1 MATLLL
7 VVIYI
12 AYIGLGVPDSLFGTA
27 WPAMYEEF
35 DLPISTANIVTLLTT
50 TGTIISSLLSARLIN
65 RFGTG
70 IVTAVSTSLT
80 AIALLGYSQSDNIYF
95 LCLFCFP
102 LGFGAGAI
110 DAAQNGYV
118 AVHYNARHMNF
129 LHCFYGVGVAVSP
142 FLMSLG
148 LKLVGWRM
156 GYLLAFG
163 LQAVISIV
171 TIIALPLWGK
181 AHPENKQTK
190 EEKFKTISLVQQAK
204 MPAVRMAWLMFIASC
219 GIESICTTW
228 GSTFL
233 VEKKGMAVDVAA
245 LMLVLYFAGLAL
257 GRFTAGVFAK
267 KLSSWR
273 LMQIGCCLIITAVV
287 LLALPIHSVALA
299 CIGLFLTGFGI
310 GPIYPNLMHL
320 VPINFGEEN
329 AQAIIGSQMTATYLS
344 ILLTPITFGILAQE
358 FGLVLFPYAIGVMF
372 ALFAYAFLRSICIFK
387 KEGKYRP
394 NELQ

>member
-12 AYIGLGVPDSLFGTA
+12 AYIGLGIPDSLFGTA
-27 WPAMYEEF
+27 WPAMYQEF
-35 DLPISTANIVTLLTT
+35 DLPISTANVVTLLTT
-50 TGTIISSLLSARLIN
+50 GGTVLSSLLSARLIN

-80 AIALLGYSQSDNIYF
+80 ALALFGYSQSNSIYF
-95 LCLFCFP
+95 LCLFCVP

-118 AVHYNARHMNF
+118 AAHYNARHMNF

-142 FLMSLG
+142 FLMSIG
-148 LKLVGWRM
+148 LKQMGWRM
-156 GYLLAFG
+156 GYLLAFSV
-163 LQAVISIV
+163 QAAISII
-171 TIIALPLWGK
+171 TIIALPLWKK
-181 AHPENKQTK
+181 AHPEVKYGK
-190 EEKFKTISLVQQAK
+190 EEPFKTISLWEQAK
-204 MPAVRMAWLMFIASC
+204 TPAVRMAWLMFMGSC
-219 GIESICTTW
+219 GIESLCTTW

-245 LMLVLYFAGLAL
+245 LMVVLYFTGLAL

-273 LMQIGCCLIITAVV
+273 LMQIGCSLIVVAIV
-287 LLALPIHSVALA
+287 LLALPIKSVPLA
-299 CIGLFLTGFGI
+299 CIGLFLTGFGV

-320 VPINFGEEN
+320 VPVNFGEEN
-329 AQAIIGSQMTATYLS
+329 AQAIIGSQMSATYVS
-344 ILLTPITFGILAQE
+344 ILLTPILFGVLAQE
-358 FGLVLFPYAIGVMF
+358 FGLVLFPYAIAIMF
-372 ALFAYAFLRSICIFK
+372 ALFMYAFIRSILIFS